1 MPILDRGNCKSSQG
15 FALIELLLVLVLIGI
30 ALKMVLPN
38 LAQSN
43 HSALLEE
50 GERLTQLMNYVR
62 TQSITTGKTLAWDAW
77 LNGYRFLEFEP
88 RTDTWLPILDDRIL
102 KTRTLP
108 EGITVAY
115 ISSQNP
121 MANPIIFRA
130 TSVHSP
136 FEIVLK
142 NQQEE
147 IRIKGNLIGYVKL
160 YNSVP

>member
-1 MPILDRGNCKSSQG
+1 MQILDRGNCKSSQG

-30 ALKMVLPN
+30 SLKMVIPN

-43 HSALLEE
+43 HSALVEE
-50 GERLTQLMNYVR
+50 GERLTQLMNYVSTR
-62 TQSITTGKTLAWDAW
+62 SMTTGKTLAWNAW
-77 LNGYRFLEFEP
+77 LNGYRFLEFEQ

-115 ISSQNP
+115 IYSQNQIT
-121 MANPIIFRA
+121 NQIIFRA

-142 NQQEE
+142 NQHEK
-147 IRIKGNLIGYVKL
+147 ITIKGNLIGYVKL
-160 YNSVP
+160 YNSAQ